1 MDHEHINKQMAVIKA
16 TLEGA
21 GYAVTS
27 LIHDMETAD
36 PPYEQETLRVEYAM
50 GKTKAVYHLVSAE
63 AFLGDAKDYQ
73 RRISHELR
81 MYIGNCVATE
91 PRNCQAYLLVVG
103 DDSYVSDP
111 AREAVISALELDDSM
126 VRKYVCGVSEVL
138 DWVKNPFETWQTPA
152 SERTPRLYVLP
163 DVPDPW
169 GPALPEVPVN
179 REFTVPTAEELCS
192 VLATHPRAEQI
203 KAVTEQLLRRSMG
216 TAHRLRWLE
225 NDYPEILRSGRA
237 MPLEFYSRNEQRLF
251 FVAFFLARAH
261 ADEQAG
267 LFLGLTGIMEG
278 WDLVRRFAVTDA
290 LRDFVLATG
299 ASMRLVVTN
308 RSLRPFFDLRLRPV
322 LFGYVPYNQA

>member
-1 MDHEHINKQMAVIKA
+1 MDHEHINKQMAAIKA

-21 GYAVTS
+21 GYAVTT

-50 GKTKAVYHLVSAE
+50 GKTKAVYHIVSAE
-63 AFLGDAKDYQ
+63 AFLGDAKDYS
-73 RRISHELR
+73 RSASRELR
-81 MYIGNCVATE
+81 TYIGNFVAVE
-91 PRNCQAYLLVVG
+91 DRDCQTYLLVVG
-103 DDSYVSDP
+103 DDSYVSDL
-111 AREAVISALELDDSM
+111 ARQAMISMLELDDTM

-169 GPALPEVPVN
+169 GLALPEVPVN
-179 REFTVPTAEELCS
+179 LEFTVPTAEELCR

-203 KAVTEQLLRRSMG
+203 KAVTEQLLRRSLG
-216 TAHRLRWLE
+216 TTHRLCWLE
-225 NDYPEILRSGRA
+225 NDYPEILRSGHA
-237 MPLEFYSRNEQRLF
+237 VPLELYSRNEQRLF

-267 LFLGLTGIMEG
+267 LFLGLKGIMEG

-299 ASMRLVVTN
+299 ASMRLDVHN
-308 RSLRPFFDLRLRPV
+308 RSLRPFFDVRLKPV
-322 LFGYVPYNQA
+322 LFGYAPYKA

>member
-1 MDHEHINKQMAVIKA
+1 MDHEHINKQMAAIKA

-21 GYAVTS
+21 GYAVTT

-50 GKTKAVYHLVSAE
+50 GKTKAIYHIVSAE
-63 AFLGDAKDYQ
+63 AFLGDAKDYS
-73 RRISHELR
+73 RSASRELR
-81 MYIGNCVATE
+81 TYIGNCVTVEA
-91 PRNCQAYLLVVG
+91 RDCQTYLLVVG
-103 DDSYVSDP
+103 DDSYVSDL
-111 AREAVISALELDDSM
+111 ARQAMISMLELDDAM

-169 GPALPEVPVN
+169 GLALPEVPVN
-179 REFTVPTAEELCS
+179 LEFTVPTAEELCS

-203 KAVTEQLLRRSMG
+203 KAVTEQLLRRSLG
-216 TAHRLRWLE
+216 TTHRLCWLE
-225 NDYPEILRSGRA
+225 NDYPEILRSGHA
-237 MPLEFYSRNEQRLF
+237 VPLELYSRNEQRLF
-251 FVAFFLARAH
+251 FVAFFLACAH

-267 LFLGLTGIMEG
+267 LFLGLKGIMEG

-299 ASMRLVVTN
+299 ASMRLDVHN
-308 RSLRPFFDLRLRPV
+308 RSLRPFFDVRLKPV
-322 LFGYVPYNQA
+322 LFGYLPYKA

>member
-1 MDHEHINKQMAVIKA
+1 MDREHINKQMAAIKA

-21 GYAVTS
+21 GYAVTT

-50 GKTKAVYHLVSAE
+50 GKTKAVYHIVSAE
-63 AFLGDAKDYQ
+63 AFLGDAKDYS
-73 RRISHELR
+73 RSASRELR
-81 MYIGNCVATE
+81 TYIGNFVAVE
-91 PRNCQAYLLVVG
+91 DRDCQTYLLVVG
-103 DDSYVSDP
+103 DDSYVSDL
-111 AREAVISALELDDSM
+111 ARQAMISMLELDDTM

-169 GPALPEVPVN
+169 GLALPEVPVN
-179 REFTVPTAEELCS
+179 LEFTVPTAEELCR

-203 KAVTEQLLRRSMG
+203 KAVTEQLLRRSLG
-216 TAHRLRWLE
+216 TTHRLCWLE
-225 NDYPEILRSGRA
+225 NDYPEILRSGHA
-237 MPLEFYSRNEQRLF
+237 VPLELYSRNEQRLF

-267 LFLGLTGIMEG
+267 LFLGLKGIMEG
-278 WDLVRRFAVTDA
+278 WDLVRRFAMTDA

-299 ASMRLVVTN
+299 ASMRLDVHN
-308 RSLRPFFDLRLRPV
+308 RSLRPFFDVRLKLV
-322 LFGYVPYNQA
+322 LFGYAPYKA